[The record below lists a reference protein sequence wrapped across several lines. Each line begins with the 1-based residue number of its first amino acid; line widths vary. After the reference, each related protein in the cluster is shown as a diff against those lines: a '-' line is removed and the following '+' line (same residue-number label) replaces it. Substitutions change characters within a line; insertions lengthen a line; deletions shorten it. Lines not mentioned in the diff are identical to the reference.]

1 MSESAPERTNRGGN
15 VFTRKIGP
23 LPMWGWMAIAG
34 LLAIFY
40 YLYKKNQASKTAANT
55 TAAANTTG
63 SVDQSLVPQFVNQ
76 TYVEGTPPAAPNV
89 TVQNTVP
96 ASTATPTT
104 QPSTPVS
111 AAPAPAQTTTA
122 QAPAPT
128 PGKKVTYI
136 KYTVRPGDT
145 LQSLSKKYGVT
156 VADIAHA
163 PGNVYVSGEVPG
175 NKKVGEQLG
184 TGAGLKTGMVL
195 NIPQYS

>member
-1 MSESAPERTNRGGN
+1 MSESAPERANRSGN

-40 YLYKKNQASKTAANT
+40 YLYKKNQANQQTAAS

-63 SVDQSLVPQFVNQ
+63 STDQSLVPQFVNQ
-76 TYVEGTPPAAPNV
+76 TYVNGTPPAAPNV
-89 TVQNTVP
+89 TVNNTVP
-96 ASTATPTT
+96 TSTATPTT
-104 QPSTPVS
+104 PAPAQTST
-111 AAPAPAQTTTA
+111 APAPAQTTTA
-122 QAPAPT
+122 QAPT
-128 PGKKVTYI
+128 PAKKVTYI

-145 LQSLSKKYGVT
+145 LQSLAKKFGVT
-156 VADIAHA
+156 VEDIASA
-163 PGNVYVSGEVPG
+163 PGNVYVAGEVPG
-175 NKKVGEQLG
+175 NKKVGQRLG